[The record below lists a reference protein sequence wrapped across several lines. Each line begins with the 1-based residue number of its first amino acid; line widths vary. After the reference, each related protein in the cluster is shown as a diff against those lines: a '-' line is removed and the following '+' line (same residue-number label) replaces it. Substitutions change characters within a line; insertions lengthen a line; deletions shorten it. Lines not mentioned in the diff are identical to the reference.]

1 MKKINKLIALLIVCM
16 AMPALAG
23 AQGLKN
29 ADFNVD
35 CQIHRSVKTSQRRL
49 AVGVLTLRVVT
60 M

>member
-23 AQGLKN
+23 PG
-29 ADFNVD
+29 F
-35 CQIHRSVKTSQRRL
+35 KTRIL
-49 AVGVLTLRVVT
+49 